1 MIGCKG
7 VMPCK
12 LRIPLLA
19 VGLPSVAGVCAGFL
33 LTGSEPASA
42 PPAEKTSAV
51 TETAALP
58 DDPEIIKLA
67 ALAGRTK
74 EARSKLSELLAAGA
88 SDEEISSW
96 LAPLLLADPA
106 WLEKFILT
114 VPEERRIALVRHTFG
129 KIGLLHPDAVWELL
143 RSSPFA
149 VEAAKAKDPNRKRRH
164 DGLDI
169 LSSPV
174 NSPLASEVL
183 FDPAHGFTDD
193 MIARYFRWGT
203 RDEVNA
209 RRILTEWAGG
219 RWSGE
224 PPECIRSAWLSLRW
238 HHLESLRDFEK
249 TMPAELGKWAASFET
264 LAEMKRPLGLIT
276 TDPDAEDLKML
287 KASELEKLVEERAIA
302 GRPIGLST
310 LAQLPQEAREV
321 AISSYFDWHY
331 PFMEA
336 SAAATVESL
345 DRIDLSPGEKQSLL
359 LSAAAAESYHRGDY
373 PTALKWAARVP
384 DEKART
390 DFERTQY
397 EQWAREDPHAVL
409 EHARSLPDGPLRDR
423 IVRLATEAMP

>member
-1 MIGCKG
+1 MG
-7 VMPCK
+7 VMPST
-12 LRIPLLA
+12 LRILLLA
-19 VGLPSVAGVCAGFL
+19 VGLPLLAGVCAGFL

-42 PPAEKTSAV
+42 PPAAKPSAIA
-51 TETAALP
+51 ETAALP

-88 SDEEISSW
+88 GDEEISGW

-106 WLEKFILT
+106 WLEKFIVT

-129 KIGLLHPDAVWELL
+129 KIGLLHPDGVWELL

-149 VEAAKAKDPNRKRRH
+149 VEAAKAKDSDRKRRL

-169 LSSPV
+169 LSSTLS
-174 NSPLASEVL
+174 NSPLASGVL
-183 FDPAHGFTDD
+183 FDPAIGFTDD
-193 MIARYFRWGT
+193 EIARYFRWGT
-203 RDEVNA
+203 RNEVNA

-219 RWSGE
+219 RWTGE

-238 HHLESLRDFEK
+238 HHLDSLRDFEK

-264 LAEMKRPLGLIT
+264 LAEMNQPHGPVT
-276 TDPDAEDLKML
+276 TDPAAEDLKLL
-287 KASELEKLVEERAIA
+287 KASELEELVMERAMT
-302 GRPIGLST
+302 GRPIPLST
-310 LAQLPQEAREV
+310 LAQLPQELRKA
-321 AISSYFDWHY
+321 AIQDYFNWHY

-345 DRIDLSPGEKQSLL
+345 DGIELSPGEKGTLL
-359 LSAAAAESYHRGDY
+359 LNAASYEIYHRGDY

-409 EHARSLPDGPLRDR
+409 EHARTLPDGPLRSQ
-423 IVRLATEAMP
+423 IERLATEAMP

>member
-1 MIGCKG
+1 
-7 VMPCK
+7 MPAT
-12 LRIPLLA
+12 LRILMLS
-19 VGLPSVAGVCAGFL
+19 VGLPLFAGVCAGLF
-33 LTGSEPASA
+33 LTGAKPAST
-42 PPAEKTSAV
+42 PPAAKPSAI
-51 TETAALP
+51 TETATLP
-58 DDPEIIKLA
+58 DDAEIIKLA

-74 EARSKLSELLAAGA
+74 EARSKLAELLAAGA
-88 SDEEISSW
+88 NDEEISSW

-129 KIGLLHPDAVWELL
+129 KIGLLHPDGVWELL

-149 VEAAKAKDPNRKRRH
+149 VEAAKAKDPDCKRRH

-169 LSSPV
+169 LSSTLS

-193 MIARYFRWGT
+193 QIARYFRWGT

-249 TMPAELGKWAASFET
+249 TMPADLGKWAASFET
-264 LAEMKRPLGLIT
+264 LAEMTRPQGLIT
-276 TDPDAEDLKML
+276 TDPSAEGLKLL
-287 KASELEKLVEERAIA
+287 KASELEELVEERGIA
-302 GRPIGLST
+302 GRPIPLST
-310 LAQLPQEAREV
+310 LAQLPHELRKA
-321 AISSYFDWHY
+321 AIQSYFDWHY
-331 PFMEA
+331 PFMED
-336 SAAATVESL
+336 SATATVESL
-345 DRIDLSPGEKQSLL
+345 DGIDLSPGEKGTLL
-359 LSAAAAESYHRGDY
+359 LSAASSESYHRGDY

-390 DFERTQY
+390 DFELTQY

-409 EHARSLPDGPLRDR
+409 EHARTLPDGPLRAR
-423 IVRLATEAMP
+423 IERLATEAMP